1 MIDDY
6 DKTILHLFG
15 SINQEIR
22 LSISD
27 LSQMIRHLL
36 IGLYPKV
43 LFMICYFHSIFPY
56 RNAFLKN
63 YFN

>member
-6 DKTILHLFG
+6 DKTILRLFG
-15 SINQEIR
+15 SLNLEIH

-27 LSQMIRHLL
+27 LSQTILHLL
-36 IGLYPKV
+36 IVLYPKV

-56 RNAFLKN
+56 
-63 YFN
+63 